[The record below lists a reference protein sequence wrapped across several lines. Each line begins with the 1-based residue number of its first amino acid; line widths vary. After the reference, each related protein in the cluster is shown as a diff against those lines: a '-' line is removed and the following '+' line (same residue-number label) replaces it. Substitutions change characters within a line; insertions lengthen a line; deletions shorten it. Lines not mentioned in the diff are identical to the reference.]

1 MKELNKWIK
10 ELKKLMKEN
19 PNSEVV
25 VGCVPTNREIETNYF
40 HMKINAC
47 YLDNRAIYCGFIFYD
62 EEELICGIMDNE
74 GISEEPAVAKAN
86 KLMKTVIVIQ
96 AKGFPV

>member
-1 MKELNKWIK
+1 MEELNKDIK
-10 ELKKLMKEN
+10 ELIKLMKEN
-19 PNSEVV
+19 PDSEVV
-25 VGCVPTNREIETNYF
+25 VGCVPTNMEIETNYF

-62 EEELICGIMDNE
+62 EEELIDAIMDNE
-74 GISEEPAVAKAN
+74 GISEEPATEKAN